1 MSLAAAAAVGHAT
14 SAAGLETS
22 HPTRF
27 KAIAFDG
34 FAVFNPGS
42 IDALVEAR
50 FPGHGRALIEAW
62 RSRQFEY
69 QWLRAL
75 GGRYADF
82 RKATEDSLKFAA
94 VQLRL
99 EMPDDTLQELL
110 AAYRRLEVWPDV
122 PGSLAAL
129 RRAGLRLAILSNMTH
144 AMLTR
149 DSSDRHSPSF
159 FDAVISTDAIRS
171 FKPDP
176 RAYNMAM
183 NALKLSREEILFVP
197 FAGWDVAGARW
208 FGYPTFWLNR
218 SNGAARI
225 PWRDA

>member
-1 MSLAAAAAVGHAT
+1 M
-14 SAAGLETS
+14 
-22 HPTRF
+22 
-27 KAIAFDG
+27 
-34 FAVFNPGS
+34 FNPGS
-42 IDALVEAR
+42 IDALVESR
-50 FPGHGRALIEAW
+50 FPGHGRALIETW

-129 RRAGLRLAILSNMTH
+129 RSAGLRLAILSNMNH
-144 AMLTR
+144 AMLDDGLERSALTG
-149 DSSDRHSPSF
+149 F
-159 FDAVISTDAIRS
+159 FDAVISTDAIMS

-176 RAYNMAM
+176 RAYNMAV

-197 FAGWDVAGARW
+197 FAGWDVAGAIW

-218 SNGAARI
+218 LKAPLEYLGVKPDGVGA
-225 PWRDA
+225 DLMDLQTFVLG